1 MLTKDELRSA
11 LETKRTVLWR
21 GRADYESAIGSVTA
35 IITRHENEAD
45 VVSAEVTNYGA
56 RRSVM
61 ICRPEDLEFWN
72 AVTSVSVKGDT
83 YEKHI

>member
-1 MLTKDELRSA
+1 M
-11 LETKRTVLWR
+11 
-21 GRADYESAIGSVTA
+21 DYESAIGSVTA

-45 VVSAEVTNYGA
+45 VVSAELTGYGS

-72 AVTSVSVKGDT
+72 AATSSAVKGGV
-83 YEKHI
+83 